1 MTWVCVEDRTPLQ
14 PGSDGASLRCPQ
26 CERVHPVV
34 DGVPVFVTNEG
45 EREAVGRSSASLDE
59 LWRAMGDRPA
69 AEAAE
74 EICRIRGYARSQYSA
89 DWKFFFS
96 LPPGGTTLEVGA
108 GFGDDSLDL
117 AGKSGAA
124 ISIVPNLTNAR
135 IVRKHLRERAGREW
149 PVAVMA
155 DVARLPL
162 ADGSV
167 NAVAFEDAAAAG
179 FGVSRQALAGVAA
192 EWKRV
197 LAPGG
202 VVFLGVANRLHRL
215 PGLGRLRAAF
225 RARPHPDPLNRQ
237 VKRWAAPGGRGR
249 LGFRRSV
256 RTMTDLGFRRPA
268 VYAPLPDENDAQVV
282 IPVDDA
288 QVVRYFLN
296 NLIRRN
302 SRSVRA
308 ALRAAH
314 LLVDVGVFG
323 RLVPYYYL
331 IFRTDA

>member
-1 MTWVCVEDRTPLQ
+1 
-14 PGSDGASLRCPQ
+14 
-26 CERVHPVV
+26 V
-34 DGVPVFVTNEG
+34 DGVPVFVTG
-45 EREAVGRSSASLDE
+45 ERVREAARRSSAPLDE
-59 LWRAMGDRPA
+59 LWHAMDDRPA
-69 AEAAE
+69 AEAAA
-74 EICRIRGYARSQYSA
+74 EICQSRVCARSPYSA

-96 LPPGGTTLEVGA
+96 IPPGGTTLEVGA

-124 ISIVPNLTNAR
+124 IAIVPSLANAR

-155 DVARLPL
+155 DVSRLPL

-167 NAVAFEDAAAAG
+167 HAVAFEDAAAAG
-179 FGVSRQALAGVAA
+179 FGVSRRALSGIAA

-225 RARPHPDPLNRQ
+225 RARPRPEPLNRQ
-237 VKRWAAPGGRGR
+237 VKRWAALGGRGR
-249 LGFRRSV
+249 LGVRRTV
-256 RTMTDLGFRRPA
+256 RTMTGLGFRPPS

-308 ALRAAH
+308 ALRTAH
-314 LLVDVGVFG
+314 LLVDLGVFG

-331 IFRTDA
+331 VFRTDA